1 MPQTHGLAHGQKVNI
16 GSVTQLVLEGAPTSD
31 IRDFIEFTTRVGL
44 PNTLTEVGLRA
55 DDHDSLKKVADAAT
69 VAGET
74 IHSMPFEVTSE
85 DVASALAT
93 IERYAVNVREQA
105 HLPAPVP
112 YVAHH

>member
-1 MPQTHGLAHGQKVNI
+1 
-16 GSVTQLVLEGAPTSD
+16 
-31 IRDFIEFTTRVGL
+31 
-44 PNTLTEVGLRA
+44 
-55 DDHDSLKKVADAAT
+55 
-69 VAGET
+69 
-74 IHSMPFEVTSE
+74 MPFEVSSE